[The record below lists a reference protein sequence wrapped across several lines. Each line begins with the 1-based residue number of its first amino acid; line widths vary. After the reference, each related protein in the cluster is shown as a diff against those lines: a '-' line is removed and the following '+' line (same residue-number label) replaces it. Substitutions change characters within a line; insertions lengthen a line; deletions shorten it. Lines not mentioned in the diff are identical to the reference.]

1 MNRKDFIK
9 KMSKIPQKYE
19 DFGTITYQ
27 MKLDIFDKFINKDL
41 NCVEFGCYKGYTTD
55 LFSTIFKNVLALDKN
70 DECLEYAK
78 NNNRNN
84 KNTSFE
90 KVDLYDDSA
99 VENIVKKYKNKY
111 EVAFID
117 AWHSY
122 EACKSD
128 ILNAMK
134 MGCKYIVLDD
144 VGVYDGL
151 KQAAN
156 EISDEYSSDIKE
168 IHPIGIDWHHYKMPI
183 LNIPVFCFRWIET
196 NLGYSKNEFTWILRD
211 KTDIEI
217 NNSSEHRPMFNPMN
231 VNLQIVRNYCQ
242 LVSGHFVNML
252 NDKNPDA
259 SFKDNSGK
267 DISLLV
273 SLNAEVDTIHP
284 FISKSNEKPPHKFVP
299 FPGHRFK
306 SKEIESFFLEDS
318 LFEEND
324 TNYEGL
330 IIELK

>member
-27 MKLDIFDKFINKDL
+27 MKLDIFAKFINKDL

-168 IHPIGIDWHHYKMPI
+168 IYPIGIDWKHYKLPI
-183 LNIPVFCFRWIET
+183 LNLPIYCLRFSET
-196 NLGYSKNEFTWILRD
+196 NLGYSSNEFTWILRD
-211 KTDIEI
+211 KTDIDI
-217 NNSSEHRPMFNPMN
+217 NNGSSHRPMFHPMN
-231 VNLQIVRNYCQ
+231 VNLQVGRNYCEF
-242 LVSGHFVNML
+242 VSGHIINDVRTRDPERVVPVN
-252 NDKNPDA
+252 
-259 SFKDNSGK
+259 NSHIPFLQK
-267 DISLLV
+267 IFFNLDMSLTT
-273 SLNAEVDTIHP
+273 N
-284 FISKSNEKPPHKFVP
+284 NEYKPPHKFVP
-299 FPGHRFK
+299 FPAHRFK
-306 SKEIESFFLEDS
+306 SKELESFFLEDS